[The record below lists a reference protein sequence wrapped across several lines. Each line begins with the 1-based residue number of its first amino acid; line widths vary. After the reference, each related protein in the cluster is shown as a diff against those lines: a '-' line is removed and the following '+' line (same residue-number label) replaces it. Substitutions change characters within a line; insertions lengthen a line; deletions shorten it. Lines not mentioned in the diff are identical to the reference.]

1 MRTFFLLL
9 FLPIM
14 AKSQLTGYHDG
25 FLVKNSNDTIFGYVK
40 NRDAFPYR
48 LLRYVMFKP
57 TGDSQPEYYDPEDL
71 KEFQIGDTKYV
82 SRYLKAKKKNYFFEF
97 VSGGRLKHYELEFN
111 NWGANNNTY
120 YTLLQKDSDEE
131 YLSFEMN
138 NPLFPFRRK
147 IVEYLKEAPELCNK
161 ISSGIYNQ
169 GHLKRIIRD
178 YNDEV
183 GRAPR

>member
-1 MRTFFLLL
+1 MKIFFFLL
-9 FLPIM
+9 FIPM
-14 AKSQLTGYHDG
+14 FVKSQQTGYNDG
-25 FLVKNSNDTIFGYVK
+25 FIVKNNNDTIFGSVK

-57 TGDSQPEYYDPEDL
+57 TKNSQPEYYDPEEL
-71 KEFQIGDTKYV
+71 KEFQIGNTKYV
-82 SRYLKAKKKNYFFEF
+82 SRYLKVKKKNYFFEF
-97 VSGGRLKHYELEFN
+97 ISGGRLQHYELEFN

-120 YTLLQKDSDEE
+120 YTLLQKDGDEE

-147 IVEYLKEAPELCNK
+147 IVEYLKEAPGLCKK
-161 ISSGIYNQ
+161 ISSGIYHQ

-178 YNDEV
+178 YNAEV
-183 GRAPR
+183 GPTPR